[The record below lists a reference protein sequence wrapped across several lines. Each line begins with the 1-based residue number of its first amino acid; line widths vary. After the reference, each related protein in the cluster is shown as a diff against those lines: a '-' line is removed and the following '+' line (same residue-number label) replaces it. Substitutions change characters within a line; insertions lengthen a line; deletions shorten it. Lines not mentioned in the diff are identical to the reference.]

1 MSSSA
6 SGAQPKKILVVDD
19 NEIIIKTIALKLQGA
34 GYQVITAMDG
44 SEAVSLARKEIPDLI
59 LLDLSFP
66 PDVGGVPWDG
76 FRIMEWF
83 HRLDASKKI
92 PIIVITG
99 SERAETK
106 ERATAAGAVAFFQ
119 KPLEHDYLLKVVRAT
134 LGETDS
140 KPIDKF
146 GLPAGVAG
154 LLSHTFGRERSSV
167 GRASPCQGER
177 RGFKS
182 LRSLHFLTGGSFRI

>member
-19 NEIIIKTIALKLQGA
+19 NEIVIKSITLKLQGA

-44 SEAVSLARKEIPDLI
+44 SEAVAMARRETPDLI
-59 LLDLSFP
+59 LLDVSFP
-66 PDVGGVPWDG
+66 PDVGGVAWDG

-83 HRLDASKKI
+83 QRLDTAKRI

-99 SERAETK
+99 NEDPKVK

-119 KPLEHDYLLKVVRAT
+119 KPLEHDYLLKVIRAT
-134 LGETDS
+134 LGEIS
-140 KPIDKF
+140 GNKP
-146 GLPAGVAG
+146 A
-154 LLSHTFGRERSSV
+154 
-167 GRASPCQGER
+167 
-177 RGFKS
+177 
-182 LRSLHFLTGGSFRI
+182 

>member
-1 MSSSA
+1 MNTNPT
-6 SGAQPKKILVVDD
+6 GAPAKKVLVVDD
-19 NEIIIKTIALKLQGA
+19 NEIVIKTITLKLQGA

-44 SEAVSLARKEIPDLI
+44 AEAVAMARKESPDLI
-59 LLDLSFP
+59 LLDISFP

-83 HRLDASKKI
+83 HRLDTAKKI

-99 SERAETK
+99 SEEPKTK

-134 LGETDS
+134 LGD
-140 KPIDKF
+140 
-146 GLPAGVAG
+146 AVANP
-154 LLSHTFGRERSSV
+154 V
-167 GRASPCQGER
+167 
-177 RGFKS
+177 
-182 LRSLHFLTGGSFRI
+182 